1 MEKRNPILSR
11 IFSNVTPKDCNF
23 QVISRTTYEGIKD
36 RWSTK
41 ANFRAIAISVK
52 EFWVFAFE
60 AVAGFL
66 LLSNKRKLTK
76 GLFSVT
82 HHLCNV
88 RLFLTGS
95 PIRIV
100 KDDKNRFGYPPPD
113 EWRKKPTFEDICF
126 YTGGMEAFP
135 CFEQKNQLE
144 ENPKPKP
151 YELNPLPPP
160 GSHQHICLASPL
172 YWQIFRRTHF
182 VWIIVAPFPIA
193 VTFCQKYIKLSQV
206 SQV

>member
-1 MEKRNPILSR
+1 MKGS
-11 IFSNVTPKDCNF
+11 
-23 QVISRTTYEGIKD
+23 

-126 YTGGMEAFP
+126 YTGGMEAFL

-151 YELNPLPPP
+151 SELNPLPPP
-160 GSHQHICLASPL
+160 GSHQHFCLASPL
-172 YWQIFRRTHF
+172 YSQIFRRTHF